1 VESEAI
7 RRTGIMKRFTITSG
21 EKGKITVGY
30 LGTGSVRA
38 GMMNFTASS

>member
-1 VESEAI
+1 MPDADS
-7 RRTGIMKRFTITSG
+7 GIAMKRFTITSR